1 MKQVKPKLY
10 DQKYFDYQS
19 MSPDFSQ
26 KLVTSNFHKKYQE
39 IANLIK
45 LNSTD
50 KICDLGCGNGD
61 LSFLLSLK
69 YQCQITAIDYS
80 LDAIK
85 ICRSKLAQ
93 FKKNTSNQI
102 NLKFYNLDNL
112 HLPKLKNVR
121 TVYFCDVFEHLYP
134 DEINFVVTTISK
146 WGSPDIVVHTDN
158 NLYLKF
164 VQPIIDCIS
173 LVMGKTTLKQINKR
187 KRFDLKR
194 HVNLTNP
201 RRLKNTME
209 KLGYQQTLLT
219 YPHIDIQTIKNQL
232 GQLSKFKP
240 IINFSLAIVRLFPF
254 LIPSFYS
261 VYSKNHKDL

>member
-26 KLVTSNFHKKYQE
+26 KLTTTNFHKKYQE
-39 IANLIK
+39 IGNLIK

-50 KICDLGCGNGD
+50 KVCDLGCGNGD

-69 YQCQITAIDYS
+69 YHCQIIAIDYS
-80 LDAIK
+80 SDAIK

-93 FKKNTSNQI
+93 FKKTTSNQI

-121 TVYFCDVFEHLYP
+121 AVYFCDVFEHLYP
-134 DEINFVVTTISK
+134 DEIKFVVATVSK

-158 NLYLKF
+158 NFYLKLI
-164 VQPIIDCIS
+164 QPIINIIS
-173 LVMGKTTLKQINKR
+173 LITGKTTLKQIDQQK
-187 KRFDLKR
+187 KFDSKR

-201 RRLKNTME
+201 HQLKKTME
-209 KLGYQQTLLT
+209 KLGYQQTLLS
-219 YPHIDIQTIKNQL
+219 YPGIDIQTIKSQL
-232 GQLSKFKP
+232 GSLSKFKLVV
-240 IINFSLAIVRLFPF
+240 NLSLTLARLFPF

-261 VYSKNHKDL
+261 VYSQSHKDL